1 MTTTFLVICPRVL
14 ALSLHS
20 TARNQMSSAIP
31 IGKYDTIPRRICI
44 MSFLCTLGSLPFS
57 KSKILSSATHKT
69 SKCTSAGQADS
80 LSERLPLF
88 LFLSKFKRVM

>member
-1 MTTTFLVICPRVL
+1 
-14 ALSLHS
+14 
-20 TARNQMSSAIP
+20 
-31 IGKYDTIPRRICI
+31 